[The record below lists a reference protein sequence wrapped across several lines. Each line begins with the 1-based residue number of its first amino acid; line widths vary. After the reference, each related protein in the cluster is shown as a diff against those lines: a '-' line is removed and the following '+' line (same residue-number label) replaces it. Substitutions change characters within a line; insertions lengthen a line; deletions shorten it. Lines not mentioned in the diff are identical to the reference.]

1 LLLKKFLFF
10 IVVIFVVGY
19 CAYPYLTL
27 ARIDRAIRNRDVA
40 ELEVLFDWVALRAS
54 AKADFKA
61 LLMSS
66 VDSKKQE
73 GLGVLGSVLGMAM
86 GSAMIDSMIDAALSP
101 TGILKR
107 IEERQAEMPS
117 ILDFTRYAFFASPT
131 EFRVDLRRPETE
143 KEYTVTALMTLTGL
157 TRRVSRIVLPI
168 AVIQGFQK
176 KQDEPRR

>member
-1 LLLKKFLFF
+1 VKKFL
-10 IVVIFVVGY
+10 ISLVVIFVVGY
-19 CAYPYLTL
+19 CIYPYLTL

-61 LLMSS
+61 LIMSS
-66 VDSKKQE
+66 VDSKKRG
-73 GLGVLGSVLGMAM
+73 GLEALGSALGMVM

-101 TGILKR
+101 TGILKQ

-131 EFRVDLRRPETE
+131 EFRVDLRRPEAE
-143 KEYTVTALMTLTGL
+143 REYTFTALMTLTGL

-168 AVIQGFQK
+168 AAIQEFQK
-176 KQDEPRR
+176 KQGESKR